1 MIRSKLIFLLA
12 APVAFAGVS
21 APAQVVDAASP
32 NKVVLRSGKVI
43 TCHPGE
49 DCSEETIDGRAFYVM
64 QAAQMVVK
72 VAVEPDAKYSHITV
86 YVENRGGFSIQIV
99 PAAFRIEAVEPKFKR
114 FSYIEPKMLKLPQI
128 KPPKAENTS
137 VRGSSFMGASSES
150 EADRRTFMYP
160 SPLGPSGTTFGD
172 VYFERADGSGTM
184 SLLLPI
190 SGSVFAF
197 PYAPSK

>member
-1 MIRSKLIFLLA
+1 MIQSKFTLFLAL
-12 APVAFAGVS
+12 VAFGGVS
-21 APAQVVDAASP
+21 AHGQVVDASSP
-32 NKVVLRSGKVI
+32 TKVVLRSGKLI

-49 DCSEETIDGRAFYVM
+49 DCSEETIDGRLFYVM
-64 QAAQMVVK
+64 QTPQMVVK
-72 VAVEPDAKYSHITV
+72 VAVEPDSKYSHITV
-86 YVENRGGFSIQIV
+86 YVENRGGFSIQLV
-99 PAAFRIEAVEPKFKR
+99 PAAFRIEATQPKFKR

-128 KPPKAENTS
+128 KTPKPESTS
-137 VRGSSFMGASSES
+137 ARGSSFMGASHES

-172 VYFERADGSGTM
+172 VYFERADNSSTM

-190 SGSVFAF
+190 SGTVFEF